1 MEPCIRAARGV
12 NPSSCLIYHRDAV
25 WHTHAPRAGCVQ
37 CLDLRGDFGGI
48 SSTSHIVQEV
58 GHRGAKTYVLQQD
71 GGDSNVRS
79 EDEAVH
85 SRDAHMAWIT
95 RAVPYIC
102 HHRAVLHAHV
112 PRAGRVQCLDLQG
125 DFSGISS
132 TSHSVG
138 V

>member
-1 MEPCIRAARGV
+1 M
-12 NPSSCLIYHRDAV
+12 
-25 WHTHAPRAGCVQ
+25 
-37 CLDLRGDFGGI
+37 
-48 SSTSHIVQEV
+48 
-58 GHRGAKTYVLQQD
+58 
-71 GGDSNVRS
+71 RS

-112 PRAGRVQCLDLQG
+112 PRAGRVQCLDLRG
-125 DFSGISS
+125 EFSGISS

-138 V
+138 LWAQDVRKTYGLQQDDGDSDECGRDEAVHSRGAQWRGPGSLELSHLPYHHAVLHALALRAGSCNVWILAR